1 MKKLITGLLIHLMI
15 LIAFSILGFSQG
27 NMVPCA
33 YDKTRKCHLACDSSR
48 VGGCEPRRGN

>member
-1 MKKLITGLLIHLMI
+1 MKKLITALLIHLMI